1 MFRQFCEGR
10 GQEKVIDWKTVS
22 GEVLSPLLAAFYV
35 DAKTQD
41 GSPFSKNSLKAAR
54 GALQRHLSTAGQTIN
69 IFNDQIFSRANKVLD
84 GVLKQR
90 KKDGLERQVQHK
102 APISEADWKLL
113 QEYFS
118 GIDDTNDA
126 VKLTYYVWFHLTLH
140 FCLRGGEMQAAI
152 KKDDL
157 VFFTVDG
164 KEILKLG
171 PSYMS
176 KNHQGGLR
184 GTDWSSAGVIED
196 PQQIAA
202 IKRYV
207 SKLHPDVDRIFQ
219 RAMGKRELSNE
230 TPCWFAKSAL
240 SHNLLSTMM
249 KRLSSAAGL
258 SQPYTNHCVRSTSIT
273 HLKQA
278 GIQYHQICS
287 VSGHRNVQ
295 SLEAYDQPSVSD
307 TVSMAAAISRKQ
319 ASATCSSDSA
329 AADSVS
335 LATGTCMHNQS
346 TTMSSAAISPYL
358 NATGS
363 SAFLN
368 CPITFNIHA
377 ERASKARAMLKRKHS

>member
-1 MFRQFCEGR
+1 MSQPEPVASRSLMSQPEPVASRSLMSQAEPVESRSLMSQPEPVESTPKRRFGSSTEADHHAIIQAAVPKNTRSATDYWLRMFRQFCEGR
-10 GQEKVIDWKTVS
+10 GQEEVIDWKTVS

-41 GSPFSKNSLKAAR
+41 GSPFSTNSLKAAR

-90 KKDGLERQVQHK
+90 KKDGLERQVHHK
-102 APISEADWKLL
+102 PPISEADWKLL

-152 KKDDL
+152 KKDDV

-207 SKLHPDVDRIFQ
+207 SKLHPDVDLIFQ

-230 TPCWFAKSAL
+230 TRCWFAKSAL
-240 SHNLLSTMM
+240 SHNLLSTMIDDEAFVI
-249 KRLSSAAGL
+249 RSWFVPALH
-258 SQPYTNHCVRSTSIT
+258 QPLRTVRESYRPGRRHAHHLCTTMIDSTIQNIT
-273 HLKQA
+273 T
-278 GIQYHQICS
+278 CS
-287 VSGHRNVQ
+287 VWDKSVHR
-295 SLEAYDQPSVSD
+295 S
-307 TVSMAAAISRKQ
+307 
-319 ASATCSSDSA
+319 
-329 AADSVS
+329 
-335 LATGTCMHNQS
+335 
-346 TTMSSAAISPYL
+346 
-358 NATGS
+358 
-363 SAFLN
+363 
-368 CPITFNIHA
+368 
-377 ERASKARAMLKRKHS
+377 